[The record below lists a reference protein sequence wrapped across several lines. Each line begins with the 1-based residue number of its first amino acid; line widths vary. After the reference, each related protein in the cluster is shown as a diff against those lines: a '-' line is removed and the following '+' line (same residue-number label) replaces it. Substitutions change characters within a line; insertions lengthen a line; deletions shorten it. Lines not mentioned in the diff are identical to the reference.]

1 MKSSRFLSE
10 KLISNI
16 RTGIHIAVF
25 IYPAKRRDIDVFDG
39 IVLRFYCEGKL
50 RRLLRHRSIVQ
61 SNRKIGNRFDNGRL
75 RLRDH
80 RSVVKKES
88 NNFFSSRKRNLR
100 VKNHIS
106 LRNTK
111 AGVYQNT
118 FLSDQR
124 SRSCVILLNQKH
136 AVFGNFSAYRQC
148 HTGVCIPDLS
158 VKGNLRRSDNRHGI
172 IRLVEAGLVIISF
185 WKINIRILVPVSHG
199 AHAIACLQRCIR
211 ERNLQT
217 GNSLRN
223 GLDPKKR
230 NLAATLEIK
239 GIALGVLGYTD
250 IDLCLSLSG
259 RLEKALVASQRNVKR
274 GRALLQL
281 FFIDGSIRINV
292 ILETLAVFIHNLQR
306 LGKGRTVVILA
317 HRHIQ
322 AGDDIVA
329 YRKGQLGF
337 RKGKGSFK
345 AICYPAGPEN
355 FIKIG
360 IRIKACISCIAAD
373 FQPAF
378 IHGIV
383 QFYADVHRSFLL
395 CELLCTRFS
404 VFHQGHAGIFQNLLR
419 RFLLTGIGLCLLFCN
434 KDRG

>member
-16 RTGIHIAVF
+16 RVGIHIAVF

-118 FLSDQR
+118 FLSDQG

-158 VKGNLRRSDNRHGI
+158 IKGNLRRSDNRHGI
-172 IRLVEAGLVIISF
+172 IRPVEAGLIIVSF
-185 WKINIRILVPVSHG
+185 RKENVRILIPVNHST
-199 AHAIACLQRCIR
+199 HAIACLQRCLR
-211 ERNLQT
+211 ERNLHT
-217 GNSLRN
+217 GNRLRE
-223 GLDPKKR
+223 GLDPKQG
-230 NLAATLEIK
+230 NLAAALEIK
-239 GIALGVLGYTD
+239 GIALRVLGHTD
-250 IDLCLSLSG
+250 IDICLSLSG
-259 RLEKALVASQRNVKR
+259 CLENPLVTGQRNVKR
-274 GRALLQL
+274 SRAFLQL
-281 FFIDGSIRINV
+281 LFINRGIRINI
-292 ILETLAVFIHNLQR
+292 ILKAVAVFIHDLQR
-306 LGKGRTVVILA
+306 LGKGRTVKIIT

-322 AGDDIVA
+322 AGNDIVTH
-329 YRKGQLGF
+329 RKGQLGF
-337 RKGKGSFK
+337 CKGKGSFK

-383 QFYADVHRSFLL
+383 QFYADVHGSFLL
-395 CELLCTRFS
+395 CEILRTRFS
-404 VFHQGHAGIFQNLLR
+404 VFQQGHAGIFQNFLR
-419 RFLLTGIGLCLLFCN
+419 SLLLTGIGLCLLFCN
-434 KDRG
+434 KDGG